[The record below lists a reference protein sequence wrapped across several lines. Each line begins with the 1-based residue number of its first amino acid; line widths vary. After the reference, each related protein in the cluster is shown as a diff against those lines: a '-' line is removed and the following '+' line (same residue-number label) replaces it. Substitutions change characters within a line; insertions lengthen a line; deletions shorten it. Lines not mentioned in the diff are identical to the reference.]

1 MASRHM
7 SLLPRSITRKTR
19 PSSTCQTSLASSS
32 RITVY
37 VVLPPPSQTN
47 ILFLLTSPI
56 HWQLLVD
63 DFARNGFKVY
73 APDLF
78 EDDPVPPD
86 ALTTVCRPLSPHC
99 PPLALII
106 TQIQGNFDLSTWIG
120 KHGAKHTGE
129 RARKVI
135 EGLKGQ
141 GITVYGGTGY
151 CYGGTTQTPIRDCVA
166 MLSLFLF

>member
-1 MASRHM
+1 VINGIKTYVGTPKADYPKDKAIIY
-7 SLLPRSITRKTR
+7 LPDIFG
-19 PSSTCQTSLASSS
+19 LE
-32 RITVY
+32 
-37 VVLPPPSQTN
+37 LPNNRVHCPPSRPN
-47 ILFLLTSPI
+47 LLFVLISSI

-86 ALTTVCRPLSPHC
+86 ALSTVCPPLSHC
-99 PPLALII
+99 PPLALMI

-151 CYGGTTQTPIRDCVA
+151 CYGGTTH
-166 MLSLFLF
+166 